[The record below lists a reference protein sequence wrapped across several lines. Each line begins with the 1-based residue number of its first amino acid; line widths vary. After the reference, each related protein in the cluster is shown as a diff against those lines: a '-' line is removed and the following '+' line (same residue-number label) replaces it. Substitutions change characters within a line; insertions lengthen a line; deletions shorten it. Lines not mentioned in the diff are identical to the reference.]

1 MESTSTDPECAS
13 FQDDLAVLAVG
24 ALTGHER
31 ARLVAHL
38 EECPQCS
45 TKLEELSA
53 AADALTSLIPDAI
66 PSEGFS
72 ERTVAR
78 FRAEQQVSRRPLTRR
93 LAAVAAVVVALA
105 LGAGAGELAAS
116 QGGSPAPAF
125 LTAPLHSTVGTEG
138 SVVLMSSGEQGWL
151 VMNVHD
157 APSTGT
163 VTCSIVLHDGTRREC
178 RAVLARRRV
187 RFVGRVAFRARHLG
201 PDGEHG
207 RRPRSPGGGGA
218 GGLTDLQPAREF

>member
-1 MESTSTDPECAS
+1 MESTSTGPECAS

-45 TKLEELSA
+45 TKLEELSV

-78 FRAEQQVSRRPLTRR
+78 FRAEQRVSRRPLTRR

-138 SVVLMSSGEQGWL
+138 SVVLMSSGGQGWL

-163 VTCSIVLHDGTRREC
+163 VTCSIVLHDGTRRN
-178 RAVLARRRV
+178 VGQFSLADGYGSWVASLPVPATSVRTVSMVDDHGALVAAARV
-187 RFVGRVAFRARHLG
+187 
-201 PDGEHG
+201 
-207 RRPRSPGGGGA
+207 S
-218 GGLTDLQPAREF
+218 

>member
-1 MESTSTDPECAS
+1 MESTSTGSECAS
-13 FQDDLAVLAVG
+13 FLDDLAVLAVG
-24 ALTGHER
+24 ALTGHDR
-31 ARLVAHL
+31 ARLLAHL

-45 TKLEELSA
+45 AKLEELSV
-53 AADALTSLIPDAI
+53 AADALTSLVPDAI

-78 FRAEQQVSRRPLTRR
+78 FRAEQKARRPLTRR

-105 LGAGAGELAAS
+105 LGAGAGELVAS

-125 LTAPLHSTVGTEG
+125 LAAPLHSTVGTEG
-138 SVVLMSSGEQGWL
+138 SVVLMSSGGRGWL

-163 VTCSIVLHDGTRREC
+163 VTCSIVLHDGTRRD
-178 RAVLARRRV
+178 
-187 RFVGRVAFRARHLG
+187 VGRFSLADGYGSWVASLPVPASSVRTVSVVDDHGALVAAARV
-201 PDGEHG
+201 
-207 RRPRSPGGGGA
+207 S
-218 GGLTDLQPAREF
+218 

>member
-1 MESTSTDPECAS
+1 MESTSTGPECAS

-163 VTCSIVLHDGTRREC
+163 VTCSIVLHDGTRRN
-178 RAVLARRRV
+178 VGQFSLADGYGSWVASLSVPATSVRTVSMVDDHGALVAAARV
-187 RFVGRVAFRARHLG
+187 G
-201 PDGEHG
+201 
-207 RRPRSPGGGGA
+207 
-218 GGLTDLQPAREF
+218 